1 MIIIIVWALMKAKAN
16 PVPIFVK
23 ERILK
28 MKIEK
33 TAMAGTLESSDAQIT
48 VEPAEKGIKISLQ
61 SSVMNQYG
69 QQIKDTV
76 LATLKDLDVTS
87 GIVTV
92 VDKGALECTLK
103 ARVECAVFRSCDQS
117 QANIPWG
124 GAVK

>member
-1 MIIIIVWALMKAKAN
+1 VQ
-16 PVPIFVK
+16 K

-48 VEPAEKGIKISLQ
+48 VEPAEKGIKLSLQ

-76 LATLKDLDVTS
+76 LATLKDLGVTS

-124 GAVK
+124 GVVK